1 MHILNPAPL
10 DFWQDV
16 AEACPWATYF
26 HAPGWALVIAK
37 TFTRYEP
44 AAVGFITDSG
54 ARAVIPFVVEKK
66 KKLLKTIKR
75 YKSMEPGVY
84 GGIIA
89 DRTLFQHEVDEI
101 LGHVISI
108 KKSEGRIVGNPFK
121 HFQFPSHM
129 KKKEMSTRVI
139 DLSPGFDALLQGFSR
154 GQKSNIRQAQKKQI
168 TVRRAATE
176 QDISCYFDIYV
187 QTLKR
192 WGGKTAASYPRQLF
206 LNLFGE
212 KDFHIR
218 FCLAEKEGQIIAGI
232 IVLAWQKN
240 LLYWHGCSREEFF
253 RDYPNNLLHYEVL
266 KWACENGFTRYDMGP
281 SMDMEGVS
289 KFKKSFGAEQVPFA
303 SYRWK

>member
-37 TFTRYEP
+37 TFTRFEP
-44 AAVGFITDSG
+44 AAMGFVTGRG
-54 ARAVIPFVVEKK
+54 ARAVIPFVVEEKK
-66 KKLLKTIKR
+66 KYFKTVLR

-89 DRTLFQHEVDEI
+89 DRELYQHEVNEI
-101 LGHVISI
+101 LGHVISM
-108 KKSEGRIVGNPFK
+108 KNSEGRIVGNPFK
-121 HFQFPSHM
+121 HFQFPSNL
-129 KKKEMSTRVI
+129 KKKDMCTRII
-139 DLSPGFDALLQGFSR
+139 DLTPGFDALLQGFSR

-168 TVRRAATE
+168 AVRRAATE
-176 QDISCYFDIYV
+176 QDISCYFDIYM

-206 LNLFGE
+206 LHLFGQ
-212 KDFHIR
+212 KDSHIQ
-218 FCLAEKEGQIIAGI
+218 FYLAEKEGQIIAGI

-266 KWACENGFTRYDMGP
+266 RWACKNGFTHYDMGA